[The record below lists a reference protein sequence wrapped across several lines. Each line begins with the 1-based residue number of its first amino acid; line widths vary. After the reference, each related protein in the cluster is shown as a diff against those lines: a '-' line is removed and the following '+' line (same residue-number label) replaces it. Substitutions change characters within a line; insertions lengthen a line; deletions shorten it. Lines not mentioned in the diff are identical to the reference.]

1 MPFNEPLAKSEVDQI
16 TLKQHLKEVCH
27 YVNSIIEAYTLVW
40 RVVLNEDYVN
50 QLAIALKIA
59 ALSHDLGKAAKG
71 FQNALNDRKY
81 RWEFRHEV
89 LSTALLLA
97 SFDPSES
104 HSENS
109 LKEVIYLAASAV
121 LTHHR
126 EIQDQQL
133 NSDAGLASLPTPK
146 VMLEINN
153 KFKEKA
159 HELEDAWDWLG
170 QFWESHSE
178 FNFLK
183 FPNNPSALFPPKD
196 FLKQIQERIQD
207 LHPFY
212 DSKALTLMLV
222 RGWLMAADHAVSAG
236 VKDFKVSLPTVSLSS
251 LRPFQQYLGRY
262 RGDIFLEAPT
272 GSGKTNAALLW
283 ALNNRINGERI
294 FYVLPYQASIEAMAD
309 TLENIFGR
317 ENVGILHA
325 RALDYAFRE
334 HFEQSNSYQESAS
347 YAKKDITLNRLA
359 HKPIK
364 VTTPFQLLK
373 WFFGITRFE
382 IGISEMTG
390 AIFIFDEIHVYDA
403 HVTALIIEMV
413 KILKKLGARLLF
425 MSATFPHFL
434 KKLLYDALGNQ
445 ISTITLESCN
455 NDDWTRKTLSL
466 ARHQICWHNAC
477 LEDLIPE
484 IEKSVRDGK
493 RVLVV
498 ANRVAQAQDI
508 YCQLKD
514 DLMDIDIRLLHSR
527 FIRRDRVKKEQD
539 IIKALKFDN
548 RKEVQVLVATQVVE
562 VSLDISFDIIY
573 TEIAPVDDLLQRFG
587 RVNRY
592 GFNPDGAEVHVAT
605 EFDEKRISNVYD
617 IEILVNTLKNA
628 PRDGTHLTVRIT
640 TEWVSKVY
648 ENGWPNK
655 GQQRYEDAT
664 VAFQHVI
671 QALRPFQQFQEG
683 KEEFHGLFQSVEV
696 LPRCL
701 YDEYKEALIQKQ
713 YLLANELLVPINLGS
728 YHMLK
733 AQDRII
739 ITKDGAVIIDALY
752 DCNLG
757 LLLEKSEDN
766 ANIIRGK

>member
-1 MPFNEPLAKSEVDQI
+1 MPSSEPLAKSEVSEI
-16 TLKQHLKEVCH
+16 TLKQHLKEVYH
-27 YVNSIIEAYTLVW
+27 YVNTVIEAYTSVW
-40 RVVLNEDYVN
+40 HTVLDRDCVD
-50 QLAIALKIA
+50 QLANALKIA

-71 FQNALNDRKY
+71 FQRALSDRKY

-97 SFDPSES
+97 SFDQARSHLGNPS
-104 HSENS
+104 
-109 LKEVIYLAASAV
+109 KEVICLAASAV

-146 VMLEINN
+146 VMCEIDK

-159 HELEDAWDWLG
+159 HELEDAWDCLD
-170 QFWESHSE
+170 QFWKSHSE

-183 FPNNPSALFPPKD
+183 FPNNPNFLSPPRD

-207 LHPFY
+207 IYPFY
-212 DSKALTLMLV
+212 DSRALTLILI

-236 VKDFKVSLPTVSLSS
+236 VRDFKFSLPIISLSS
-251 LRPFQQYLGRY
+251 LRPFQQYLGMHK
-262 RGDIFLEAPT
+262 GDVFLEAPT

-283 ALNNRINGERI
+283 ALNNRMKGERI

-317 ENVGILHA
+317 ENVGVLHA

-334 HFEQSNSYQESAS
+334 HFERSESYQESAS
-347 YAKKDITLNRLA
+347 YAKNDTTLNRLA

-390 AIFIFDEIHVYDA
+390 GIFIFDEIHVYDA

-413 KILKKLGARLLF
+413 KTLKNLGARLLF
-425 MSATFPHFL
+425 MSATFPPFL
-434 KKLLYDALGNQ
+434 KELLSEAVSYDVSAISLETCNQ
-445 ISTITLESCN
+445 
-455 NDDWTRKTLSL
+455 DDWTKKFLTL
-466 ARHQICWHNAC
+466 ARHRIRLHDTP
-477 LEDLIPE
+477 LENLLPE
-484 IEKSVRDGK
+484 IAKSVKDGK

-508 YCQLKD
+508 YCKLKE
-514 DLMDIDIRLLHSR
+514 DLKGYDIRLLHSR
-527 FIRRDRVKKEQD
+527 FIRRDRVEKEQN
-539 IIKALKFDN
+539 IIKALKFKN
-548 RKEVQVLVATQVVE
+548 SKEVQVLVATQVVE
-562 VSLDISFDIIY
+562 VSLDISFDVIY

-605 EFDEKRISNVYD
+605 EFDEKRVSNVYD
-617 IEILVNTLKNA
+617 IKILVDTLKNA
-628 PRDGTHLTVRIT
+628 PRDGTHLTVGIT
-640 TEWVSKVY
+640 TEWVSAVY

-655 GQQRYEDAT
+655 GQKRYEEAS

-671 QALRPFQQFQEG
+671 QALRPFQELQEG

-739 ITKDGAVIIDALY
+739 MTKDGVVIIDATY

-766 ANIIRGK
+766 AYII

>member
-1 MPFNEPLAKSEVDQI
+1 MLSSEPLAKSGDSQI
-16 TLKQHLKEVCH
+16 TLKQHLNEVAH
-27 YVNSIIEAYTLVW
+27 YVDTVIEAYTSIW
-40 RVVLNEDYVN
+40 RMVLDEDCVN
-50 QLAIALKIA
+50 QLANALKIA

-71 FQNALNDRKY
+71 FQSALNGSKY
-81 RWEFRHEV
+81 HWEFRHEV
-89 LSTALLLA
+89 LSTAILLA
-97 SFDPSES
+97 SYDLAGN
-104 HSENS
+104 HSRNS
-109 LKEVIYLAASAV
+109 FKEAFYLAASAV

-126 EIQDQQL
+126 DIQDQQL

-146 VMLEINN
+146 VVCKINN
-153 KFKEKA
+153 KFREKV
-159 HELEDAWDWLG
+159 HELEDAWDWLC
-170 QFWESHSE
+170 QFWKSHSE

-183 FPNNPSALFPPKD
+183 FPDNHDFLTPPKD
-196 FLKQIQERIQD
+196 FLKQIQEQIQD

-212 DSKALTLMLV
+212 DSRVLVLILM

-236 VKDFKVSLPTVSLSS
+236 VKDFKVFLPTISLSP
-251 LRPFQQYLGRY
+251 LRPFQRYLGTY
-262 RGDIFLEAPT
+262 KGDMFLEAPT

-283 ALNNRINGERI
+283 ALNNRIKGDRI
-294 FYVLPYQASIEAMAD
+294 FYILPYQASIEAMAD

-317 ENVGILHA
+317 ENVGVLHS

-334 HFEQSNSYQESAS
+334 HFEQSESYQESES
-347 YAKKDITLNRLA
+347 YAKKDTALNRLA

-364 VTTPFQLLK
+364 ITTPFQLLK

-390 AIFIFDEIHVYDA
+390 GIFIFDEIHAYDT
-403 HVTALIIEMV
+403 HVTALIVEMV
-413 KILKKLGARLLF
+413 KILKKMGARLLF
-425 MSATFPHFL
+425 MSATFPSFL
-434 KKLLYDALGNQ
+434 KELLREAVGYEISSTSLETCNQ
-445 ISTITLESCN
+445 
-455 NDDWTRKTLSL
+455 DDWTKKFLTL
-466 ARHQICWHNAC
+466 ARHRIRLHDTS
-477 LEDLIPE
+477 LENLLGE
-484 IEKSVRDGK
+484 IAKSVKDGK

-508 YCQLKD
+508 YCKLKE
-514 DLMDIDIRLLHSR
+514 DLKGYDIRLLHSR
-527 FIRRDRVKKEQD
+527 FIRRDRVEKEQD
-539 IIKALKFDN
+539 IIKALKFEN
-548 RKEVQVLVATQVVE
+548 SEKVQVLVATQVVE
-562 VSLDISFDIIY
+562 VSLDISFDVIY

-592 GFNPDGAEVHVAT
+592 GHNPDGAEVHIAT
-605 EFDEKRISNVYD
+605 EFDQKRLSNVYD
-617 IEILVNTLKNA
+617 EEILIGTLKNA
-628 PRDGTHLTVRIT
+628 PHDGTHLTVGIT

-648 ENGWPNK
+648 ENGWPSK
-655 GQQRYEDAT
+655 GQKRYEEAS
-664 VAFQHVI
+664 VAFQYVI
-671 QALRPFQQFQEG
+671 QALRPFQELQEG

-701 YDEYKEALIQKQ
+701 YDEYQEALIQKQ

-739 ITKDGAVIIDALY
+739 ITKDGVVIIDAPY

-766 ANIIRGK
+766 AYII